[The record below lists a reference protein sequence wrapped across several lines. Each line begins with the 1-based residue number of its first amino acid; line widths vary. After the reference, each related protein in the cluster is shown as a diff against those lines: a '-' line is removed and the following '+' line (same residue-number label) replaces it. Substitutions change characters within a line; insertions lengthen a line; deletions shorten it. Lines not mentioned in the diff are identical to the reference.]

1 MSAIEFDPEVKPVK
15 PVAVDPNEGLD
26 PSVVASAQKTNPM
39 AEILRHGIAATNRLE
54 RKVLDITGQVR
65 DINSSLRD
73 LIELQKLLPREPEAD
88 VQVTEQMRALRD
100 RLAAKGIDL
109 FPADAQ
115 TVSAEWVKKFQT
127 TLSSQIAD
135 NLKTDLQL
143 FFHDMQD
150 KLQKSS
156 SLMETLKNLNRSWE
170 RFIEKLIDNGMRR

>member
-15 PVAVDPNEGLD
+15 PVIVDPNEGMN
-26 PSVVASAQKTNPM
+26 PEVVATAQKTNPM
-39 AEILRHGIAATNRLE
+39 AEILTHGIAATNRLE

-65 DINSSLRD
+65 EINSSLRD

-88 VQVTEQMRALRD
+88 VAVTDQIRTLRN

-109 FPADAQ
+109 FPADAT

-127 TLSSQIAD
+127 TLSSQISD

-143 FFHDMQD
+143 LFHDMQD

-156 SLMETLKNLNRSWE
+156 TFMQTLSNLTRSWE
-170 RFIEKLIDNGMRR
+170 RFLEKLIDNGVRK